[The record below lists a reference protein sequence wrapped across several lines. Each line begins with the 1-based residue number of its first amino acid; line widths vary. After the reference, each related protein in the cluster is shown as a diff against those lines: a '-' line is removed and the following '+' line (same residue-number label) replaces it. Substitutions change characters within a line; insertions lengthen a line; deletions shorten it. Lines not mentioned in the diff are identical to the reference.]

1 MENNEKQ
8 EPTKRLKVATDWGKL
23 ELAGQDIYAYREGK
37 DPYNKLTEE
46 ENIKRLQENFN
57 AELIYH
63 EVDENTGFVAYAF
76 KDKTTGEIVIS
87 YMNIWTETE
96 MHCQ

>member
-1 MENNEKQ
+1 MKNNAGQDQDKD
-8 EPTKRLKVATDWGKL
+8 LKVATDWGKL
-23 ELAGQDIYAYREGK
+23 ELAGQDIYDYRAGR
-37 DPYNKLTEE
+37 DPYNNSTEQD
-46 ENIKRLQENFN
+46 NTDRLQENFN

>member
-1 MENNEKQ
+1 MKNNAGQDQDEN
-8 EPTKRLKVATDWGKL
+8 LKVATDWGKL
-23 ELAGQDIYAYREGK
+23 KLAGKDIYDCQAGR
-37 DPYNKLTEE
+37 DPYNNSTEQD
-46 ENIKRLQENFN
+46 NTDRLQENFN

-63 EVDENTGFVAYAF
+63 EVDENTGFAAYAF

-87 YMNIWTETE
+87 YMTIWTETE